1 LQEKSSENKNKNN
14 NNLITI
20 MIMIMIMIIIKR
32 ERKRRRLKRVT
43 VLAGS
48 RIEIIR
54 IGSSIS
60 KLLECIFA
68 KTLEQENAARERE

>member
-1 LQEKSSENKNKNN
+1 
-14 NNLITI
+14 
-20 MIMIMIMIIIKR
+20 MMIINEKIINK
-32 ERKRRRLKRVT
+32 KKRLKRVKGVT

-68 KTLEQENAARERE
+68 